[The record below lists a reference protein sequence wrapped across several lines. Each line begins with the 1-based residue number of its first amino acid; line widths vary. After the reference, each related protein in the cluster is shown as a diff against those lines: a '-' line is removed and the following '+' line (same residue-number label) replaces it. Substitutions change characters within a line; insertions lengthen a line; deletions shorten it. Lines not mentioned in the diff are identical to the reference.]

1 MSEPPAAKKPRAGGP
16 RLTLQLTFGNT
27 DTMAAFKERMEALKS
42 ALAPV
47 GASPLKPVELM
58 AKLFDI
64 ADINYLV
71 LSISRV
77 LRN

>member
-1 MSEPPAAKKPRAGGP
+1 
-16 RLTLQLTFGNT
+16 
-27 DTMAAFKERMEALKS
+27 MAAFKERMEALKS
-42 ALAPV
+42 ALAPA
-47 GASPLKPVELM
+47 GAPPLKPVELM